1 MNLLSN
7 ILIEP
12 QVLTQ
17 EAIQELLNHAKQSST
32 TDLSVFDPDKTNETG
47 ETSWVVDKDIRDT
60 QIIEFG
66 DLFPKIE
73 DLFKNLVKHIIN
85 PFYGIEV
92 WDSEVPQLLK
102 YNVGGHYAPHID
114 GRSIWVA
121 PNGDK
126 IWRKS
131 TDRSLS
137 AVLYCNT
144 GNGKDFDGG
153 NFVFPELGIE
163 IPPKAGT
170 LVCFPSDQNFLHGVS
185 PVTKIYNEK
194 GEEDNNGVGRLA
206 IVTWMRIKGEKTK
219 EQEDQ
224 ELLEKYGVC

>member
-12 QVLTQ
+12 QVLTP
-17 EAIQELLNHAKQSST
+17 EALQELQDHARKSST

-47 ETSWVVDKDIRDT
+47 ETSWIVDKDIRDT

-66 DLFPKIE
+66 PLFPKIE
-73 DLFKNLVKHIIN
+73 ELFKNIVKHIIN

-92 WDSEVPQLLK
+92 WDSEVPQFLK
-102 YNVGGHYAPHID
+102 YGVGGHYKPHID
-114 GRSIWVA
+114 GRSIWFA

-131 TDRSLS
+131 TDRDLSL
-137 AVLYCNT
+137 VLYLND
-144 GNGKDFDGG
+144 DFEGG
-153 NFVFPELGIE
+153 EFLFPDLHIQVK
-163 IPPKAGT
+163 PKPGL
-170 LVCFPSDQNFLHGVS
+170 LVCFPSDQNYLHGVA
-185 PVTKIYNEK
+185 PVKEGTRYS
-194 GEEDNNGVGRLA
+194 
-206 IVTWMRIKGEKTK
+206 IVTWARVKGQKTK

-224 ELLEKYGVC
+224 ELLKMYGVN

>member
-17 EAIQELLNHAKQSST
+17 EAIQELINHAKQSST

-47 ETSWVVDKDIRDT
+47 ETSWIVDKDIRDT

-66 DLFPKIE
+66 DLYPKIE
-73 DLFKNLVKHIIN
+73 DLFKNIVKHVIN
-85 PFYGIEV
+85 PFYNAEV
-92 WDSEVPQLLK
+92 WDSEVPQFLSYK
-102 YNVGGHYAPHID
+102 KEGHYAPHID

-131 TDRSLS
+131 TDRDLS
-137 AVLYCNT
+137 AIIFCND

-153 NFVFPELGIE
+153 NFIFPELGIE

-170 LVCFPSDQNFLHGVS
+170 LVCFPSDQNYLHGVKS
-185 PVTKIYNEK
+185 VEKIYNEK
-194 GEEDNNGVGRLA
+194 GKEDNSAVGRLA
-206 IVTWMRIKGEKTK
+206 IVTWMRIKGQKTK
-219 EQEDQ
+219 EQEDK
-224 ELLEKYGVC
+224 ELLEKYGVN

>member
-12 QVLTQ
+12 QVLTP
-17 EAIQELLNHAKQSST
+17 EALQELQEHARNSST
-32 TDLSVFDPDKTNETG
+32 TDLSVFDPDKTNATG
-47 ETSWVVDKDIRDT
+47 ETSWIVDKDIRDT

-66 DLFPKIE
+66 PLFPKIE
-73 DLFKNLVKHIIN
+73 ELFKNIVKHIIN

-92 WDSEVPQLLK
+92 WDSEVPQFLR
-102 YNVGGHYAPHID
+102 YGVGGHYSPHID

-137 AVLYCNT
+137 AVLYIND
-144 GNGKDFDGG
+144 DFEGG
-153 NFVFPELGIE
+153 EFAFPDLHIQVK
-163 IPPKAGT
+163 PKPGL
-170 LVCFPSDQNFLHGVS
+170 LVCFPSDQNYLHSVL
-185 PVTKIYNEK
+185 PVTQGTRYS
-194 GEEDNNGVGRLA
+194 

-219 EQEDQ
+219 EQEDK

>member
-12 QVLTQ
+12 QVLTP
-17 EAIQELLNHAKQSST
+17 EALQELQEHARNSQT

-47 ETSWVVDKDIRDT
+47 ETSWIVDKDIRDT

-66 DLFPKIE
+66 PLFPKIE
-73 DLFKNLVKHIIN
+73 ELFKNIVKHIIN

-92 WDSEVPQLLK
+92 WDSEVPQFLK
-102 YNVGGHYAPHID
+102 YNVGGHYKPHID
-114 GRSIWVA
+114 GRSIWFA

-131 TDRSLS
+131 TDRDLS
-137 AVLYCNT
+137 IVLFVND
-144 GNGKDFDGG
+144 DFEGG
-153 NFVFPELGIE
+153 EFLFPDLHIQVK
-163 IPPKAGT
+163 PKPGL
-170 LVCFPSDQNFLHGVS
+170 LVCFPSDQNYLHGVA
-185 PVTKIYNEK
+185 PVTKGTRYS
-194 GEEDNNGVGRLA
+194 
-206 IVTWMRIKGEKTK
+206 IVTWARVKGQKTK
-219 EQEDQ
+219 EQEDK

>member
-17 EAIQELLNHAKQSST
+17 EAIQELLNHAKQSTT

-47 ETSWVVDKDIRDT
+47 ETSWIVDKDIRDT

-73 DLFKNLVKHIIN
+73 DLFKNLVRNIIN
-85 PFYGIEV
+85 PFYNVEV
-92 WDSEVPQLLK
+92 WDSEVPQFLR
-102 YNVGGHYAPHID
+102 YGIGGHYAPHID

-126 IWRKS
+126 IWRRS
-131 TDRSLS
+131 TDRDLS
-137 AVLYCNT
+137 IVLFLND

-153 NFVFPELGIE
+153 NFMFPELGIE
-163 IPPKAGT
+163 VPPKAGT

-185 PVTKIYNEK
+185 PVTKIHNE
-194 GEEDNNGVGRLA
+194 VGRLA

-219 EQEDQ
+219 EEEDQ
-224 ELLEKYGVC
+224 ELLETYGVS

>member
-12 QVLTQ
+12 QVLTP
-17 EAIQELLNHAKQSST
+17 EALQELQEHAKNSQT

-47 ETSWVVDKDIRDT
+47 ETSWIVDKDIRDT

-66 DLFPKIE
+66 PLFPKIE
-73 DLFKNLVKHIIN
+73 ELFKNIVKHIIN

-92 WDSEVPQLLK
+92 WDSEVPQFLK
-102 YNVGGHYAPHID
+102 YNVGGHYKPHID
-114 GRSIWVA
+114 GRSIWIA

-131 TDRSLS
+131 TDRDLS
-137 AVLYCNT
+137 IVLFVND
-144 GNGKDFDGG
+144 DFEGG
-153 NFVFPELGIE
+153 EFLFPDLHIQVK
-163 IPPKAGT
+163 PKPGL
-170 LVCFPSDQNFLHGVS
+170 LVCFPSDQNYLHGVA
-185 PVTKIYNEK
+185 PVTKGTRYS
-194 GEEDNNGVGRLA
+194 
-206 IVTWMRIKGEKTK
+206 IVTWARVKGQKTK
-219 EQEDQ
+219 EQEDK

>member
-17 EAIQELLNHAKQSST
+17 EAIQELLNHAKQSTT

-47 ETSWVVDKDIRDT
+47 ETSWIVDKDIRDT

-73 DLFKNLVKHIIN
+73 DLFKNIVKHIIN
-85 PFYGIEV
+85 PFYNVEV
-92 WDSEVPQLLK
+92 RDSEVPQLLK
-102 YNVGGHYAPHID
+102 YNIGGHYAPHID
-114 GRSIWVA
+114 GRSIWIA

-131 TDRSLS
+131 TDRDLS
-137 AVLYCNT
+137 IVLFCND

-153 NFVFPELGIE
+153 NFMFPELGIE
-163 IPPKAGT
+163 VPPKAGT
-170 LVCFPSDQNFLHGVS
+170 LVCFPSDQNYLHGVNS
-185 PVTKIYNEK
+185 VRSGERYSIVSWARVK
-194 GEEDNNGVGRLA
+194 GQ
-206 IVTWMRIKGEKTK
+206 KTK
-219 EQEDQ
+219 EEEDK

>member
-12 QVLTQ
+12 KVLTP
-17 EAIQELLNHAKQSST
+17 EALQELQEHAKNSTT

-47 ETSWVVDKDIRDT
+47 ETSWIVDKDIRDT

-66 DLFPKIE
+66 PLFPKIE
-73 DLFKNLVKHIIN
+73 ELFKNIVKHIIN

-92 WDSEVPQLLK
+92 WDSEVPQFLK
-102 YNVGGHYAPHID
+102 YDVGGHYKPHID
-114 GRSIWVA
+114 GRSIWFA

-131 TDRSLS
+131 TDRDLSL
-137 AVLYCNT
+137 VLYLND
-144 GNGKDFDGG
+144 DFEGG
-153 NFVFPELGIE
+153 EFLFPDLHIQVK
-163 IPPKAGT
+163 PKPGL
-170 LVCFPSDQNFLHGVS
+170 LVCFPSDQNYLHGVA
-185 PVTKIYNEK
+185 PVKEGTRYS
-194 GEEDNNGVGRLA
+194 
-206 IVTWMRIKGEKTK
+206 IVTWARVKGQKTK

-224 ELLEKYGVC
+224 ELLEKYGVN

>member
-17 EAIQELLNHAKQSST
+17 DAIQELINHAKQSTT

-47 ETSWVVDKDIRDT
+47 ETSWIVDKDIRDT

-66 DLFPKIE
+66 DLYPKIE

-85 PFYGIEV
+85 PFYNVEV
-92 WDSEVPQLLK
+92 RDSEVPQLLK

-126 IWRKS
+126 IWRRS
-131 TDRSLS
+131 TCRDLS
-137 AVLYCNT
+137 IVLFLN
-144 GNGKDFDGG
+144 DEFEGG
-153 NFVFPELGIE
+153 EFVFPDLHIQVK
-163 IPPKAGT
+163 PKPGL
-170 LVCFPSDQNFLHGVS
+170 LVCFPSDQNYLHSVNSVRSGERYSIVS
-185 PVTKIYNEK
+185 WARVK
-194 GEEDNNGVGRLA
+194 GQ
-206 IVTWMRIKGEKTK
+206 KTK
-219 EQEDQ
+219 EEEDQ
-224 ELLEKYGVC
+224 ELLNKYGVC

>member
-17 EAIQELLNHAKQSST
+17 DAIQELINHAKQSST

-47 ETSWVVDKDIRDT
+47 ETSWIVDKGIRDT

-66 DLFPKIE
+66 DLYPKIE
-73 DLFKNLVKHIIN
+73 DLFKNIVKHIIN
-85 PFYGIEV
+85 PFYNVEV
-92 WDSEVPQLLK
+92 RDSEVPQFLSYK
-102 YNVGGHYAPHID
+102 KEGHYAPHID

-131 TDRSLS
+131 TDRDLS
-137 AVLYCNT
+137 AIIFCND

-153 NFVFPELGIE
+153 NFIFPELGIE

-170 LVCFPSDQNFLHGVS
+170 LVCFPSDQNYLHGVKS
-185 PVTKIYNEK
+185 VEKIYNEK
-194 GEEDNNGVGRLA
+194 GKEDNSAVGRLA
-206 IVTWMRIKGEKTK
+206 IVTWMRIKGQKTK
-219 EQEDQ
+219 EQEDK
-224 ELLEKYGVC
+224 ELLEKYGVN

>member
-12 QVLTQ
+12 NVLTQ
-17 EAIQELLNHAKQSST
+17 EAIQELLDHAKKSTT

-47 ETSWVVDKDIRDT
+47 ETSWIVDKDIRDT

-73 DLFKNLVKHIIN
+73 DLFKNIVKHIIN
-85 PFYGIEV
+85 PFYNIEV
-92 WDSEVPQLLK
+92 RDSEVPQFLK
-102 YNVGGHYAPHID
+102 YNVGGHYKPHID

-131 TDRSLS
+131 TDRDISI
-137 AVLYCNT
+137 VLFLNE
-144 GNGKDFDGG
+144 DFEGG
-153 NFVFPELGIE
+153 EFVFPDVHIQVK
-163 IPPKAGT
+163 PKPGL
-170 LVCFPSDQNFLHGVS
+170 LVCFPSDQNYTHSVL
-185 PVTKIYNEK
+185 PVTQGTRYS
-194 GEEDNNGVGRLA
+194 
-206 IVTWMRIKGEKTK
+206 IVTWARIKGEKTK
-219 EQEDQ
+219 EEEDQ

>member
-17 EAIQELLNHAKQSST
+17 EAIQELLNHAKQSTT

-47 ETSWVVDKDIRDT
+47 ETSWIVDKDIRDT

-66 DLFPKIE
+66 ELYPKIE
-73 DLFKNLVKHIIN
+73 DLFKNLVRNIIN
-85 PFYGIEV
+85 PFYNVEV
-92 WDSEVPQLLK
+92 WDSEVPQFLR
-102 YNVGGHYAPHID
+102 YGIGGHYAPHID
-114 GRSIWVA
+114 GRSIWIA

-131 TDRSLS
+131 TDRDLS
-137 AVLYCNT
+137 IVLFLND

-153 NFVFPELGIE
+153 NFMFPDLGIE
-163 IPPKAGT
+163 VPPKAGT
-170 LVCFPSDQNFLHGVS
+170 LVCFPSDQNYLHGVKS
-185 PVTKIYNEK
+185 VEKIYNEK
-194 GEEDNNGVGRLA
+194 VEEDNSAVGRLA

-224 ELLEKYGVC
+224 ELLETYGVN

>member
-17 EAIQELLNHAKQSST
+17 EALQELQEHARNSTT

-47 ETSWVVDKDIRDT
+47 ETSWIVDKDIRDT

-66 DLFPKIE
+66 PLFPKIE
-73 DLFKNLVKHIIN
+73 DLFKNLVRNIIN
-85 PFYGIEV
+85 PFYNVEV
-92 WDSEVPQLLK
+92 WDSEVPQFLR
-102 YNVGGHYAPHID
+102 YGVGGHYAPHID

-137 AVLYCNT
+137 IVLFCND

-153 NFVFPELGIE
+153 NFMFPELGIE
-163 IPPKAGT
+163 VPPKAGT
-170 LVCFPSDQNFLHGVS
+170 LVCFPSDQNYLHGVRE
-185 PVTKIYNEK
+185 VTKIHNE
-194 GEEDNNGVGRLA
+194 VGRLA
-206 IVTWMRIKGEKTK
+206 IVTWARIKGEKTK
-219 EQEDQ
+219 EEEDQ
-224 ELLEKYGVC
+224 ELLETYGVN

>member
-12 QVLTQ
+12 NVLTP
-17 EAIQELLNHAKQSST
+17 EAIQELINHAKQSNT

-47 ETSWVVDKDIRDT
+47 ETSWIVDKDIRDT

-73 DLFKNLVKHIIN
+73 DLFKNIVKHIIN

-102 YNVGGHYAPHID
+102 YNVGGHYKPHID
-114 GRSIWVA
+114 GRSIWIA

-131 TDRSLS
+131 TDRDLS
-137 AVLYCNT
+137 MVLFLN
-144 GNGKDFDGG
+144 DEFEGG
-153 NFVFPELGIE
+153 EFVFPDLHIQVK
-163 IPPKAGT
+163 PKPGL
-170 LVCFPSDQNFLHGVS
+170 LVCFPSDQNYLHGVA
-185 PVTKIYNEK
+185 PVTKGTRYS
-194 GEEDNNGVGRLA
+194 
-206 IVTWMRIKGEKTK
+206 IVTWARIKGQKTK

-224 ELLEKYGVC
+224 ELLKTYGVN

>member
-12 QVLTQ
+12 QVLTP
-17 EAIQELLNHAKQSST
+17 EALQELQDHARKSST

-47 ETSWVVDKDIRDT
+47 ETSWIVDKDIRDT

-66 DLFPKIE
+66 PLFPKIE
-73 DLFKNLVKHIIN
+73 ELFKNIVKHIIN

-92 WDSEVPQLLK
+92 WDSEVPQFLR
-102 YNVGGHYAPHID
+102 YDVGGHYKPHID

-131 TDRSLS
+131 TDRDLSLI
-137 AVLYCNT
+137 LYLND
-144 GNGKDFDGG
+144 DFEGG
-153 NFVFPELGIE
+153 EFAFPDLHIQVK
-163 IPPKAGT
+163 PKPGL
-170 LVCFPSDQNFLHGVS
+170 LVCFPSDQNYLHSVL
-185 PVTKIYNEK
+185 PVTQGTRYS
-194 GEEDNNGVGRLA
+194 
-206 IVTWMRIKGEKTK
+206 IVTWARVKGQKTK
-219 EQEDQ
+219 EEEDKK
-224 ELLEKYGVC
+224 LLETYGVN

>member
-12 QVLTQ
+12 NVLTP
-17 EAIQELLNHAKQSST
+17 EALQELQEHARNSKT

-47 ETSWVVDKDIRDT
+47 ETSWIVDKDIRDT

-73 DLFKNLVKHIIN
+73 DLFKNLVRNIIN

-92 WDSEVPQLLK
+92 WDSEVPQFLR
-102 YNVGGHYAPHID
+102 YGIGGHYAPHID
-114 GRSIWVA
+114 GRSIWIA

-131 TDRSLS
+131 TDRDLSL
-137 AVLYCNT
+137 VLFLND
-144 GNGKDFDGG
+144 DFEGG
-153 NFVFPELGIE
+153 NFVFPDLHIQVK
-163 IPPKAGT
+163 PKPGL
-170 LVCFPSDQNFLHGVS
+170 LVVFPSDQNYLHGVN
-185 PVTKIYNEK
+185 PVIN
-194 GEEDNNGVGRLA
+194 GERFS
-206 IVTWMRIKGEKTK
+206 IVTWARVKGQKTK

-224 ELLEKYGVC
+224 ELLEKYGVR

>member
-12 QVLTQ
+12 QVLTP
-17 EAIQELLNHAKQSST
+17 EALQELQEHARNSQT

-47 ETSWVVDKDIRDT
+47 ETSWIVDKDIRDT

-66 DLFPKIE
+66 PLFPKIE
-73 DLFKNLVKHIIN
+73 ELFKNIVKHIIN

-92 WDSEVPQLLK
+92 CDSEVPQFLK
-102 YNVGGHYAPHID
+102 YNVGGHYKPHID
-114 GRSIWVA
+114 GRSIWFA

-131 TDRSLS
+131 TDRDLS
-137 AVLYCNT
+137 IVLFVND
-144 GNGKDFDGG
+144 DFEGG
-153 NFVFPELGIE
+153 EFLFPDLHIQVK
-163 IPPKAGT
+163 PKPGL
-170 LVCFPSDQNFLHGVS
+170 LVCFPSDQNYLHGVA
-185 PVTKIYNEK
+185 PVTKGTRYS
-194 GEEDNNGVGRLA
+194 
-206 IVTWMRIKGEKTK
+206 IVTWARVKGQKTK
-219 EQEDQ
+219 EQEDK

>member
-12 QVLTQ
+12 NVLTP
-17 EAIQELLNHAKQSST
+17 EALQELQDHARKSST

-47 ETSWVVDKDIRDT
+47 ETSWIVDKDIRDT

-66 DLFPKIE
+66 PLFPKIE
-73 DLFKNLVKHIIN
+73 ELFKNIVHHIVN
-85 PFYGIEV
+85 PFYGVEV
-92 WDSEVPQLLK
+92 WDSEVPQFLR
-102 YNVGGHYAPHID
+102 YGVGGHYSPHID

-131 TDRSLS
+131 TDRDLS
-137 AVLYCNT
+137 FVLYLND
-144 GNGKDFDGG
+144 DFEGG
-153 NFVFPELGIE
+153 EFLFPDLHIQVK
-163 IPPKAGT
+163 PKPGL
-170 LVCFPSDQNFLHGVS
+170 LVAFPSDQNYLHGVN
-185 PVTKIYNEK
+185 PVTS
-194 GEEDNNGVGRLA
+194 GERYS
-206 IVTWMRIKGEKTK
+206 IVTWARIMGQRTK

-224 ELLEKYGVC
+224 ELLNKYSVC

>member
-12 QVLTQ
+12 QVLTPD
-17 EAIQELLNHAKQSST
+17 AIQELINHAKQSST

-47 ETSWVVDKDIRDT
+47 ETSWIVDKDIRDT

-92 WDSEVPQLLK
+92 SDSEVPQLLK

-114 GRSIWVA
+114 GRSIWIA

-131 TDRSLS
+131 TDRDLS
-137 AVLYCNT
+137 IVLFLND

-170 LVCFPSDQNFLHGVS
+170 LVCFPSDQNYLHGVRE
-185 PVTKIYNEK
+185 VIKIHNE
-194 GEEDNNGVGRLA
+194 VGRLA
-206 IVTWMRIKGEKTK
+206 IVTWARVKGEKTK
-219 EQEDQ
+219 EEEDQ
-224 ELLEKYGVC
+224 ELLETYGVC

>member
-12 QVLTQ
+12 QVLTPD
-17 EAIQELLNHAKQSST
+17 AIQELINHAKQSST

-47 ETSWVVDKDIRDT
+47 ETSWIVDKDIRDT

-85 PFYGIEV
+85 PFYGVEV
-92 WDSEVPQLLK
+92 RDSEVPQFLR
-102 YNVGGHYAPHID
+102 YGIGGHYAPHID

-126 IWRKS
+126 IWRRS
-131 TDRSLS
+131 TDRDLS
-137 AVLYCNT
+137 IVLFLND

-153 NFVFPELGIE
+153 NFMFPELGIE
-163 IPPKAGT
+163 VPPKAGT
-170 LVCFPSDQNFLHGVS
+170 LVCFPSDQNFLHGVRE
-185 PVTKIYNEK
+185 VTKIYNE
-194 GEEDNNGVGRLA
+194 VGRLA
-206 IVTWMRIKGEKTK
+206 IVTWARIKGQKTK
-219 EQEDQ
+219 EEEDQ
-224 ELLEKYGVC
+224 ELLETYGVN

>member
-12 QVLTQ
+12 NVLTP
-17 EAIQELLNHAKQSST
+17 EALQELQEHARNSTT

-47 ETSWVVDKDIRDT
+47 ETSWIVDKDIRDT

-66 DLFPKIE
+66 PLFPKIE
-73 DLFKNLVKHIIN
+73 ELFKNIVKHIIN

-92 WDSEVPQLLK
+92 WDSEVPQFLK
-102 YNVGGHYAPHID
+102 YDVGGHYKPHID

-131 TDRSLS
+131 TDRDLSL
-137 AVLYCNT
+137 VLYLND
-144 GNGKDFDGG
+144 DFEGG
-153 NFVFPELGIE
+153 EFLFPDLHIQVK
-163 IPPKAGT
+163 PKPGL
-170 LVCFPSDQNFLHGVS
+170 LVCFPSDQNYLHGVA
-185 PVTKIYNEK
+185 PVKEGTRYS
-194 GEEDNNGVGRLA
+194 
-206 IVTWMRIKGEKTK
+206 IVTWARVKGQKTK

-224 ELLEKYGVC
+224 ELLQKYGVN

>member
-12 QVLTQ
+12 NVLTP
-17 EAIQELLNHAKQSST
+17 EALQELQEHARNSST

-47 ETSWVVDKDIRDT
+47 ETSWIVDKDIRDT
-60 QIIEFG
+60 QIVEFG
-66 DLFPKIE
+66 PLFPKIE
-73 DLFKNLVKHIIN
+73 ELFKNIVKHIIN

-92 WDSEVPQLLK
+92 WDSEVPQFLK
-102 YNVGGHYAPHID
+102 YGIGGHYAPHID

-137 AVLYCNT
+137 AVLYIND
-144 GNGKDFDGG
+144 DFEGG
-153 NFVFPELGIE
+153 EFAFPDLHIQVK
-163 IPPKAGT
+163 PKPGL
-170 LVCFPSDQNFLHGVS
+170 LVCFPSDQNYLHSVI
-185 PVTKIYNEK
+185 PVTQGTRYS
-194 GEEDNNGVGRLA
+194 